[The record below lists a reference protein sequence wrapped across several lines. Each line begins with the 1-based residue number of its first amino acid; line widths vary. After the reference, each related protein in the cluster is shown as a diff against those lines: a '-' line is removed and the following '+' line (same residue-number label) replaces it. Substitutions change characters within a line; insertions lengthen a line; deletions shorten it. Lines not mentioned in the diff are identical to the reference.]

1 MRVPFPVGA
10 HALLIKSF
18 IHVPHAFHHP
28 HEPLPGANS
37 AMPFLIEAS
46 VTSSSH
52 TQWDSWHG
60 LSVRLTRDAA
70 ILTSELQIE
79 KMKDLGLLAYRTK
92 CNHTINCTITPDN
105 HELLLLVK
113 MKQSEDN
120 LRKVILKLNKNIV
133 ISTL

>member
-1 MRVPFPVGA
+1 MRVPFPVSA
-10 HALLIKSF
+10 HVPLIKSF

-37 AMPFLIEAS
+37 AMPFMIEAS

-60 LSVRLTRDAA
+60 LSVRLTRDAT
-70 ILTSELQIE
+70 ILTSESQIK

-92 CNHTINCTITPDN
+92 HNCTITLDN
-105 HELLLLVK
+105 NELFLLVK
-113 MKQSEDN
+113 MN
-120 LRKVILKLNKNIV
+120 
-133 ISTL
+133 